1 MHGQILQITLWK
13 YKSLLTIFSICDMVS
28 WYIIKVMIVRNQ
40 DEKDFGVKVRPG
52 WNKAIFKGKIKIIKT
67 PKMQTAGKKTE
78 VPQHL

>member
-40 DEKDFGVKVRPG
+40 DEKDFGMKVRPG
-52 WNKAIFKGKIKIIKT
+52 
-67 PKMQTAGKKTE
+67 
-78 VPQHL
+78 